1 MSEPGYAEE
10 FGIEIPSVDGL
21 MEQVR
26 RQQEEVLRIQ
36 RGIETME
43 VTGRSRDNEVSAR
56 VRGTGRLAGID
67 IDEDFAR
74 RVDVHELGEIV
85 TEAVNDAFTKLA
97 EASSA
102 RFAPIMEAASQGEV
116 R

>member
-1 MSEPGYAEE
+1 MSDPGYAAE

-26 RQQEEVLRIQ
+26 LQQEEVLRIQ
-36 RGIETME
+36 QSIETME

-56 VRGTGRLAGID
+56 VRGSGRLAGID

-74 RVDVHELGEIV
+74 RVDAHELGEII

-102 RFAPIMEAASQGEV
+102 RFAPILRAGTSGEV